1 MIDENSCM
9 EHLRVWNSKQDQ
21 LHSSQRRRSF
31 SCNVTIGMSL
41 GYRPLQSYVRMDDTF
56 NALSY
61 T

>member
-1 MIDENSCM
+1 M

-21 LHSSQRRRSF
+21 LDSSQRRRSF